1 MDCRS
6 QLMVRNL
13 DRILAILLLV
23 ATFGTYWQVQNN
35 DFIYFDDPSYVTQNR
50 PVKAGLTKDSLA
62 WAFCTFHASNW
73 HPLTWLS
80 HMLDCQLYGLN
91 PAGHH
96 LTSLFFHLANT
107 LLLFLV
113 LRESTGRRWPS
124 FLVAGLFALHP
135 LHVESVAWVSERK
148 DVLSTF
154 FWMLTIL
161 TYIRY
166 VQRPTFHLYLLTLFL
181 FVCGLLAKP
190 MLVTLP
196 FVLLLFDYWPL
207 GRIRSGVR
215 YPIKLAQ
222 GNLYGAPMPTSH
234 LVWEKIPFFVLAAAS
249 SIVTFLAQAEGR
261 AIQSLDAIP
270 LQARIFNAVFSYLR
284 YMAKAL
290 WPNDLAVFYPHP
302 GNTLGSWVALG
313 SALILIFFTIL
324 VLRQALSRP
333 YLTVGWFWF
342 LGTLVPVIGLIQVG
356 MQAMADRY
364 TYIPLV
370 GLFVVAAWGLADL
383 LEKIRFHRS
392 LSVLFTAVILC
403 AFILVTWQQVKYWQ
417 DTLSL
422 FHRALK
428 VTKDN
433 YAAHFVIARVEG
445 ERGTMD
451 RAFFHY
457 NKAVE
462 IHPAFVAMM
471 HNRVGYHLA
480 EQGQLEA
487 AVAQFTKA
495 LEIRSDYASAHN
507 NLGVVLARKGQL
519 DEAIVQF
526 SEALKISPRYGKA
539 QDNMENVRR
548 QKALLP

>member
-13 DRILAILLLV
+13 DRVLAILLLV
-23 ATFGTYWQVQNN
+23 ATIGTYWQVQNN

-50 PVKAGLTKDSLA
+50 HVKAGLTKDSLA
-62 WAFCTFHASNW
+62 WAFRTFHASNW

-135 LHVESVAWVSERK
+135 LHVESVAWISERK

-161 TYIRY
+161 AYIRY

-207 GRIRSGVR
+207 GRIRSGGR
-215 YPIKLAQ
+215 YPIKVAQ
-222 GNLYGAPMPTSH
+222 GNLYGAPMPTGH

-302 GNTLGSWVALG
+302 GNTLGSWVVLA
-313 SALILIFFTIL
+313 SALILVFFTIL

-383 LEKIRFHRS
+383 SKKIRFHHS
-392 LSVLFTAVILC
+392 LSVLCTVLILS
-403 AFILVTWQQVKYWQ
+403 ALIPVTRQQLKYWQ
-417 DTLSL
+417 GTLSL
-422 FHRALK
+422 FHHALK

-433 YAAHFVIARVEG
+433 YAAHFIIARVEG
-445 ERGTMD
+445 ERGAMD

-480 EQGQLEA
+480 EQGQLEE

-526 SEALKISPRYGKA
+526 LEALKISPRYAKA
-539 QDNMENVRR
+539 QDNIKNVRR